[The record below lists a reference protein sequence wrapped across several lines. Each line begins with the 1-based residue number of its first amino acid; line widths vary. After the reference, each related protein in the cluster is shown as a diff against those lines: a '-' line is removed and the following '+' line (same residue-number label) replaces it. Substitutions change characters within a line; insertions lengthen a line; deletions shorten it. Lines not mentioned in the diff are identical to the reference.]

1 MKELIEIAKKGIGKF
16 RKKKPE
22 KERKELSPGGA
33 KALRICNLLS
43 LPLQAVGCCILYFV
57 VEILSR
63 RSVLQAWTFMTE
75 KPLVFLYNAFLI
87 FTTFLV
93 VYLFRRRML
102 VRLFLT
108 FFWFLLGVIN
118 CVILSNRVTPFTG
131 PDLRNLSDG
140 ATVITKYMSAG
151 SVILAFGAIAVV
163 LVFLVWFWFK
173 GPKYRGKIRWYVNIP
188 GIIIGVVLFAGVTN
202 LALERRVLSSYFV
215 NIAFAY
221 EDYGYPYCLAV
232 TLFET
237 GISEPNGYSEELVDE
252 IEESEGEPEEDDSV
266 MPNII
271 FLQLESFFDP
281 STVTYLNL
289 SEDPIPT
296 FHRLMEEYSSG
307 WFRVPVVGAG
317 TANTEFETIT
327 GMSLRYFGPG
337 EYPYKSVLQ
346 EETCESAPYV
356 LRDLGYST
364 HAIHN
369 NEANFYARRT
379 VFSRLGF
386 ETFTSE
392 EYMPDISDT
401 TPTGWVKDYILTDEI
416 IKALDSTP
424 DQPDYVYT
432 ISVQGHGDYQNEPVL
447 EDPKIT
453 VTGAEDKTKNNYAW
467 EYYVNEINEMD
478 QFIKE
483 LTDRLAEYDEPT
495 VLVMYG
501 DHLPT
506 MDLQMEDLTNKYLYQ
521 TQYVIWDNMGLEKKD
536 MNLSSYQIAA
546 EVMDRVGIHDGTI
559 FRYHQTR
566 KNTKNYQV
574 DLEVLQYDLLYGERY
589 SYDMDGDTPYQ
600 RLQMQLGVVPIA
612 LTGAENMGNNTWYF
626 YGENF
631 TASSRV
637 EVNGEMMD
645 TIFLNNS
652 TLMVNDLELHDGDQ
666 VTIAQQSNSS
676 TKKVLSR
683 TDPWICQTTVTLTP
697 SVTPEADGTETPA
710 SDQTADPSAA
720 DDTAGTPAEEGADQ
734 PPAQP
739 LRMRKRCRLRPAN
752 SGFLPE
758 KNQNLRSKFSIYL
771 WTYSTTII

>member
-1 MKELIEIAKKGIGKF
+1 MKKF
-16 RKKKPE
+16 KERIKNGFCRFKEWRKKNAREP
-22 KERKELSPGGA
+22 KELSPGCA
-33 KALRICNLLS
+33 KAVKICNLLS
-43 LPLQAVGCCILYFV
+43 LPLHAAGCCILYFII
-57 VEILSR
+57 ETLSR
-63 RSVLQAWTFMTE
+63 RSFSQAWTFMTE

-87 FTTFLV
+87 FTTFMV
-93 VYLFRRRML
+93 VYLFRRRTLARM
-102 VRLFLT
+102 FMT
-108 FFWFLLGVIN
+108 FFWLLLGIIN

-131 PDLRNLSDG
+131 PDLKNLSDG
-140 ATVITKYMSAG
+140 AKVVTKYLSG
-151 SVILAFGAIAVV
+151 GTVILAFAALAAV
-163 LVFLVWFWFK
+163 LLFLVWFWFK
-173 GPKYRGKIRWYVNIP
+173 GPKFRGRIRWYVNLP
-188 GIIIGVVLFAGVTN
+188 LVAAVVLLFVGTTN
-202 LALERRVLSSYFV
+202 LALEKRVLSSYFV

-237 GISEPNGYSEELVDE
+237 GINEPNGYSEELVQQ
-252 IEESEGEPEEDDSV
+252 IEESEGGQEENDTV
-266 MPNII
+266 KPNII

-281 STVTYLNL
+281 ETVEYLNL

-296 FHRLMEEYSSG
+296 FHQLMKDYSSG
-307 WFRVPVVGAG
+307 WYRVPVVGAG

-337 EYPYKSVLQ
+337 EYPYKSILQ

-369 NEANFYARRT
+369 NEANFYSRRT

-453 VTGAEDKTKNNYAW
+453 VTGAEGKAKNNYAW

-483 LTDRLAEYDEPT
+483 LTERLEEYDEPT

-506 MDLQMEDLTNKYLYQ
+506 MDLEMEDLTNKYLYQ

-536 MNLSSYQIAA
+536 MNLASYQIAA
-546 EVMDRVGIHDGTI
+546 EVLDRVGIHEGTI

-566 KNTKNYQV
+566 RNTRNYQV

-589 SYDMDGDTPYQ
+589 SYGLDGETPYE
-600 RLQMQLGVVPIA
+600 RLSIQLGVVPIT
-612 LTGAENMGNNTWYF
+612 LTGAESVGNNTWYF

-637 EVNGEMMD
+637 EVNGEMME
-645 TIFLNNS
+645 TIFLDNN
-652 TLMVNDLELHDGDQ
+652 TLMVNDLELKDGDQ

-697 SVTPEADGTETPA
+697 SVTPDPA
-710 SDQTADPSAA
+710 E
-720 DDTAGTPAEEGADQ
+720 AGTPAPADGADAADAQ
-734 PPAQP
+734 TLTEGTDPSGAQAPADGAGTTETQT
-739 LRMRKRCRLRPAN
+739 PAD
-752 SGFLPE
+752 GTDA
-758 KNQNLRSKFSIYL
+758 QNP
-771 WTYSTTII
+771 

>member
-1 MKELIEIAKKGIGKF
+1 MKKLIEIAKKGIGKF

-22 KERKELSPGGA
+22 KERKELSPGCA

-296 FHRLMEEYSSG
+296 FHQLMEEYSSG

-734 PPAQP
+734 PSGTTASDAEEMPAE
-739 LRMRKRCRLRPAN
+739 A
-752 SGFLPE
+752 G
-758 KNQNLRSKFSIYL
+758 
-771 WTYSTTII
+771 